1 MDKDLNKNSKRKA
14 ILIEVATVCWAA
26 FFNALGLS
34 AIMIPNGLT
43 YGGIAGLARL
53 VQNVVGIS
61 YSLMY
66 YFFAM
71 AVVVLVWVTLGFKEV
86 RKIIAMS
93 FVLPAVMA
101 LFERYNVAIIIGE
114 DKLMAALLF
123 GAVIGIANGGMFL
136 GGYSSGGTDSI
147 AKVIKAKIFPYIG
160 ISKLTFMLDCM
171 IIIISAFAMGIN
183 VALYAMVS
191 IYAAM
196 KLAETVM
203 YGFTMKLIELSIITS
218 IPSEVS
224 EYIMHEIVRGV
235 TSIDTVGEY
244 TGEHKKQLKVICSP
258 REGFQIKRY
267 LAEHDPQAFVSVS
280 NISAVWGNGK
290 GFTDMNDTE
299 M

>member
-123 GAVIGIANGGMFL
+123 GAVIGIAYGGMFL

-147 AKVIKAKIFPYIG
+147 A
-160 ISKLTFMLDCM
+160 
-171 IIIISAFAMGIN
+171 
-183 VALYAMVS
+183 
-191 IYAAM
+191 
-196 KLAETVM
+196 
-203 YGFTMKLIELSIITS
+203 
-218 IPSEVS
+218 
-224 EYIMHEIVRGV
+224 
-235 TSIDTVGEY
+235 
-244 TGEHKKQLKVICSP
+244 
-258 REGFQIKRY
+258 
-267 LAEHDPQAFVSVS
+267 
-280 NISAVWGNGK
+280 
-290 GFTDMNDTE
+290 
-299 M
+299 